1 MPKADDEED
10 VVVSASPPP
19 PLFPLFSALPMF
31 MLLLLLLRAEGIVSG
46 IVIGRERKL
55 LLICSRGDCCESAS
69 LKLRESF

>member
-1 MPKADDEED
+1 
-10 VVVSASPPP
+10 
-19 PLFPLFSALPMF
+19 MF
-31 MLLLLLLRAEGIVSG
+31 MLLQLLLLRAEGIVSG